1 MSIYW
6 YMSFAY
12 NKSQKTIYPD
22 CLVYLVPRNK
32 YVGVDIID
40 NEGCDYLSYLLM
52 KYKQDLT
59 LFLQKAW
66 FYQIIPGNSNENQEY
81 RMHFAFNQDGTY
93 AARKYIDFKRKYE
106 NYEVYQKLDF
116 QAYTKNILNLANTK
130 AYFNLNVLY

>member
-1 MSIYW
+1 
-6 YMSFAY
+6 MSFAY
-12 NKSQKTIYPD
+12 NKSQKNNLSRLFI
-22 CLVYLVPRNK
+22 LFSPRNK

-59 LFLQKAW
+59 LFLQKVW
-66 FYQIIPGNSNENQEY
+66 FYQFIPGNSNENQEY

-106 NYEVYQKLDF
+106 NYEVYLKLDF
-116 QAYTKNILNLANTK
+116 
-130 AYFNLNVLY
+130 